1 MLLTCVWS
9 FVDKP
14 AVGFNRYKNM
24 SCRIKSN
31 NKPERSQI
39 IEAEN

>member
-1 MLLTCVWS
+1 MQLTCVWS

-31 NKPERSQI
+31 NNALIVIKI
-39 IEAEN
+39 NV